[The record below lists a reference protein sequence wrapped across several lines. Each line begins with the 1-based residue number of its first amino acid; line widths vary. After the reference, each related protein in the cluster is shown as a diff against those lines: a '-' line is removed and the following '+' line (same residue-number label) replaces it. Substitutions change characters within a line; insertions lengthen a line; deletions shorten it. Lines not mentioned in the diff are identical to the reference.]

1 MVNGILYNSE
11 VWYGVTKSQVEELL
25 MRRVLEAPCSTPVE
39 ALYLELGLIPI
50 KYIFKGRRLM
60 FLHYVLNLNEE
71 EMLSQ
76 FLWTQWK
83 SPVSSHWTETV
94 KEDMDVLKIGRTIYE
109 IKKMFL
115 PKLLRK
121 AANSCT

>member
-1 MVNGILYNSE
+1 MEELEE
-11 VWYGVTKSQVEELL
+11 VDKLL

-76 FLWTQWK
+76 FFWTQWK

-109 IKKMFL
+109 IKKMKKHVFA
-115 PKLLRK
+115 KIVK
-121 AANSCT
+121 ESCK

>member
-1 MVNGILYNSE
+1 
-11 VWYGVTKSQVEELL
+11 
-25 MRRVLEAPCSTPVE
+25 MRQVLEAPCSTPVE

-76 FLWTQWK
+76 LFWTQWK

-109 IKKMFL
+109 IKKMKKHVFAKIVKESCKRVALDELLDKKSGHSKMTNIFL
-115 PKLLRK
+115 W
-121 AANSCT
+121 

>member
-1 MVNGILYNSE
+1 
-11 VWYGVTKSQVEELL
+11 

-76 FLWTQWK
+76 FFWTQWK